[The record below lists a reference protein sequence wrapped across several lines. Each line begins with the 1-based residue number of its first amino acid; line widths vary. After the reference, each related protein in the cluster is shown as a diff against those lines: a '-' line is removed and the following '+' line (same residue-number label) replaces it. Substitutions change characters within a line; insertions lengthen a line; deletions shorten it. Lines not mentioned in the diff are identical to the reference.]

1 MDDQLVR
8 DVVAAATL
16 APSTHN
22 SQPWRFVATGDGV
35 QLWADRSRALPVV
48 DPAGR
53 ALHLSCGAAL
63 LLGELAARAHGVG
76 CTTVLLPDPAEPD
89 HLGDW
94 RFGRESTA
102 GADDLRLAS
111 AITARHTDRRP
122 FDARPVPAE
131 LVHRLAAAVQAE
143 GCWLSAVDDPDRA
156 ASVAVALAHADEA
169 LLADPAYLE
178 ELRRWTGRKP
188 DAPDGIPSG
197 AAIDLATRGSTYRL
211 RDLDPAH
218 SGTAAQHE
226 PADLPPPAEHPL
238 LVVLGTDADWPLD
251 WLRAGRALGRL
262 LLTAVTEGLAASPM
276 TQALEVADTRARLTR
291 DLGLVGHPQMI
302 LRIGYPPPGA
312 PPADVSGRRPVEDVL
327 QTR

>member
-1 MDDQLVR
+1 MDDRLVR
-8 DVVAAATL
+8 DVVAAATR

-63 LLGELAARAHGVG
+63 LLGELAARARGVG
-76 CTTVLLPDPAEPD
+76 CTTVLLPDRAEPD

-94 RFGRESTA
+94 RFGPETTA
-102 GADDLRLAS
+102 GEDDVRLAA
-111 AITARHTDRRP
+111 AITERHTDRRP

-131 LVHRLAAAVQAE
+131 LVHRLAAAVQRE
-143 GCWLSAVDDPDRA
+143 GCWLTAVDDPDRA

-169 LLADPAYLE
+169 LLADQAYLE
-178 ELRRWTGRKP
+178 ELRRWSGREP
-188 DAPDGIPSG
+188 GAPDGIPSG
-197 AAIDLATRGSTYRL
+197 AAIDPATRGSTYRL
-211 RDLDPAH
+211 RDLDPAR
-218 SGTAAQHE
+218 SGAAARG

-238 LVVLGTDADWPLD
+238 VVVLGTDADAPLD

-262 LLTAVTEGLAASPM
+262 LLTAASEGLATSPM
-276 TQALEVADTRARLTR
+276 TQALEVAATRARLTR

-302 LRIGYPPPGA
+302 LRVGYPSRGA
-312 PPADVSGRRPVEDVL
+312 EPAAVSGRRPVEDVL

>member
-8 DVVAAATL
+8 DVVAAATR

-22 SQPWRFVATGDGV
+22 TQPWHFVATTDGV

-53 ALHLSCGAAL
+53 SLHLSCGAAL
-63 LLGELAARAHGVG
+63 LLGELAARAHGLG
-76 CTTVLLPDPAEPD
+76 CTTVLLPDPAERD

-94 RFGRESTA
+94 RFGPESTA

-111 AITARHTDRRP
+111 AIAERHTDRRP

-143 GCWLSAVDDPDRA
+143 GCWLSVVDDPDRA
-156 ASVAVALAHADEA
+156 ASVAVALAHADAA
-169 LLADPAYLE
+169 LLADQAYRD
-178 ELRRWTGRKP
+178 ELRRWSGRGP

-197 AAIDLATRGSTYRL
+197 AAIDPATRGSTYRL
-211 RDLDPAH
+211 RDVDPAH
-218 SGTAAQHE
+218 RGAPAHG

-238 LVVLGTDADWPLD
+238 VVVLGTDADGPLD
-251 WLRAGRALGRL
+251 WLRAGRALSRL
-262 LLTAVTEGLAASPM
+262 LLTAVSEGLAASPM

-302 LRIGYPPPGA
+302 LRVGYPASGA
-312 PPADVSGRRPVEDVL
+312 PPAAVSGRRPVEDVL

>member
-8 DVVAAATL
+8 DVVAAATR

-22 SQPWRFVATGDGV
+22 TQPWRFVATGDGV

-76 CTTVLLPDPAEPD
+76 CTTVLLPDPAERD

-94 RFGRESTA
+94 RFGPESTA

-111 AITARHTDRRP
+111 AIAERHTDRRP
-122 FDARPVPAE
+122 FGAHPVPAE

-143 GCWLSAVDDPDRA
+143 GCWLSVVDDPDRA
-156 ASVAVALAHADEA
+156 ASVAVALAHADAA
-169 LLADPAYLE
+169 LLADQAYLD
-178 ELRRWTGRKP
+178 ELRRWSGREP

-197 AAIDLATRGSTYRL
+197 AATDPATRGSTYRL

-218 SGTAAQHE
+218 RGATAHE
-226 PADLPPPAEHPL
+226 AADLPPPAEHPL
-238 LVVLGTDADWPLD
+238 VVVLGTDADAPLD

-262 LLTAVTEGLAASPM
+262 LLTAVSERLAASPM
-276 TQALEVADTRARLTR
+276 TQALDVADCRARLTR

-302 LRIGYPPPGA
+302 LRVGYPSPGA
-312 PPADVSGRRPVEDVL
+312 PPAAVSGRRPVEDVL
-327 QTR
+327 RTR

>member
-1 MDDQLVR
+1 MDDHLVR
-8 DVVAAATL
+8 HVVAAATR

-22 SQPWRFVATGDGV
+22 TQPWRFVATGDGV

-63 LLGELAARAHGVG
+63 LLGELAARARGVG
-76 CTTVLLPDPAEPD
+76 CTTVLLPDRAEPD

-94 RFGRESTA
+94 RLGAASTA
-102 GADDLRLAS
+102 SADDLRLAS
-111 AITARHTDRRP
+111 AIAARHTDRRP

-131 LVHRLAAAVQAE
+131 LVHRLAAAVRSE
-143 GCWLSAVDDPDRA
+143 GCWLSAVDDPDGA

-169 LLADPAYLE
+169 LRADEAYLE
-178 ELRRWTGRKP
+178 ELRRWTGREP
-188 DAPDGIPSG
+188 GAPDGIPGG
-197 AAIDLATRGSTYRL
+197 AAIDPATRASTYRL
-211 RDLDPAH
+211 RDLDPAR
-218 SGTAAQHE
+218 SGAAAHQ

-238 LVVLGTDADWPLD
+238 VVVLGTDADAPLD

-262 LLTAVTEGLAASPM
+262 LLTAVAEGLAASPM
-276 TQALEVADTRARLTR
+276 TQALDVAGCRARLTR

-302 LRIGYPPPGA
+302 LRVGYPG
-312 PPADVSGRRPVEDVL
+312 PAASPAAVSGRRPVEDVL
-327 QTR
+327 QIR